1 MIIDRDPADW
11 LGNTQISNF
20 FFLENFY
27 KNITK
32 WYPQEKD
39 ACTHAVAK

>member
-11 LGNTQISNF
+11 LWNTQISNF
-20 FFLENFY
+20 FLENFS

-32 WYPQEKD
+32 WYPQEKN